1 MKHALFALSFC
12 VGLASAPLASFA
24 QSTQAS
30 AGVTRAQVRAELAQ
44 LEEAGYTPGA
54 DAYDYPDNLLAA
66 EARVQAKRAQSA
78 AAGAPRAVA
87 DLRRRGSANIDYPT
101 RSRPLDPSRS
111 I

>member
-78 AAGAPRAVA
+78 AAAAQPALGAQTAT
-87 DLRRRGSANIDYPT
+87 SAN
-101 RSRPLDPSRS
+101 
-111 I
+111 